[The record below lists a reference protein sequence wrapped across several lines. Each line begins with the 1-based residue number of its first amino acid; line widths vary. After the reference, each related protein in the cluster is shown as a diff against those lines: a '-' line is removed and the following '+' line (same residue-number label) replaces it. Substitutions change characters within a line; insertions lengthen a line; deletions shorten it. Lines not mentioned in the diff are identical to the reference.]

1 MTPPKKTSGKSRRY
15 TREKAV
21 LRRGKNGKI
30 RSNLQKP
37 PLFTIISLFSI
48 KRRDSITVNR

>member
-15 TREKAV
+15 TRETAV

-30 RSNLQKP
+30 WSNLQKL
-37 PLFTIISLFSI
+37 PLFTIISLFFI